1 MNYAGLVQD
10 DLANGP
16 GIRVSLFV
24 SGCNRHCKN
33 CYNQE
38 AQAFDNGQPYTS
50 ETAKNILE
58 LVAKSHCSGL
68 SILGG
73 EPLDQDSNSLI
84 GLIALAQE
92 VHKLGKNVWL
102 WTGYTWEEIFNYRVA
117 RGDSKTS
124 CRIKNTIRCALLNMV
139 DVVVDG
145 PFIDEQK
152 DLSLRWRGS
161 ANQRVI
167 DVQKTL
173 ESYAKYN
180 EVTLLDGEA

>member
-38 AQAFDNGQPYTS
+38 AQAFDYGQPYTS

-102 WTGYTWEEIFNYRVA
+102 WTGYTWQEVFDKIVTDPKACN
-117 RGDSKTS
+117 
-124 CRIKNTIRCALLNMV
+124 IRLCLQQTLLSEV

-145 PFIDEQK
+145 PFIEDSK
-152 DLSLRWRGS
+152 DLSLAFRGS
-161 ANQRVI
+161 SNQGII
-167 DVQKTL
+167 DVKKTL
-173 ESYAKYN
+173 ANGYI
-180 EVTLLDGEA
+180 TLVEYMIR

>member
-38 AQAFDNGQPYTS
+38 AQAFDYGQPYTS
-50 ETAKNILE
+50 ETTKNILE

-84 GLIALAQE
+84 GLIALVQE

-102 WTGYTWEEIFNYRVA
+102 WTGYTWEEVFDKIVTDHKACNMRPCLQQ
-117 RGDSKTS
+117 T
-124 CRIKNTIRCALLNMV
+124 LLSEV

-145 PFIDEQK
+145 PFIEDSK
-152 DLSLRWRGS
+152 DLSLAFRGS
-161 ANQRVI
+161 SNQGII
-167 DVQKTL
+167 DVKKTL
-173 ESYAKYN
+173 ANGYI
-180 EVTLLDGEA
+180 TLVEYMIR

>member
-38 AQAFDNGQPYTS
+38 AQAFDYGQPYTS

-102 WTGYTWEEIFNYRVA
+102 WTGYTWEEVFDKIVTDHKACNMRHFLQQ
-117 RGDSKTS
+117 T
-124 CRIKNTIRCALLNMV
+124 LLSEV

-145 PFIDEQK
+145 PFIEDSK
-152 DLSLRWRGS
+152 DLSLAFRGS
-161 ANQRVI
+161 SNQNII
-167 DVQKTL
+167 DVKKTL
-173 ESYAKYN
+173 ANGYI
-180 EVTLLDGEA
+180 TLVEYIIR

>member
-38 AQAFDNGQPYTS
+38 AQAFDYGQPYTS

-84 GLIALAQE
+84 GLIALVQE

-102 WTGYTWEEIFNYRVA
+102 WTGYTWEEVFDKIVTDHKACNMRPCLQQ
-117 RGDSKTS
+117 T
-124 CRIKNTIRCALLNMV
+124 LLSEV

-145 PFIDEQK
+145 PFIEDSK
-152 DLSLRWRGS
+152 DLSLAFRGS
-161 ANQRVI
+161 SNQGII
-167 DVQKTL
+167 DVKKTL
-173 ESYAKYN
+173 ANGYI
-180 EVTLLDGEA
+180 TLVEYMIR

>member
-1 MNYAGLVQD
+1 MNCAGLIKD

-16 GIRVSLFV
+16 GVRISLFV
-24 SGCNRHCKN
+24 AGCGRKCRN
-33 CYNQE
+33 CYNKDMQS
-38 AQAFDNGQPYTS
+38 FDYGQPFTN
-50 ETAKNILE
+50 ETTNEILE
-58 LVAKSHCSGL
+58 YVSQSHCSGL

-73 EPLDQDSNSLI
+73 EPLDQDSNGLI
-84 GLIALAQE
+84 GLIELAQE

-117 RGDSKTS
+117 RGNNKTS
-124 CRIKNTIRCALLNMV
+124 CHIKNTIRCALLNMV

-145 PFIDEQK
+145 PFIEEQK

-167 DVQKTL
+167 DVQNTL
-173 ESYAKYN
+173 ESYTKYN
-180 EVTLLDGEA
+180 EVTLLDGET

>member
-1 MNYAGLVQD
+1 MNYSLINKVD
-10 DLANGP
+10 IVNGP

-38 AQAFDNGQPYTS
+38 AQNFDNGEPFTQ
-50 ETAKNILE
+50 ETYKTILE
-58 LVAKSHCSGL
+58 HVAKTHCSGL

-73 EPLDQDSNSLI
+73 EPLDQDAN
-84 GLIALAQE
+84 GLIALFELVQDI
-92 VHKLGKNVWL
+92 HKLGKTVWL

-117 RGDSKTS
+117 RGNSKTS
-124 CRIKNTIRCALLNMV
+124 CRIKNTIRCALLNMI

-161 ANQRVI
+161 ANQRAI

-173 ESYAKYN
+173 ANGYITVVE
-180 EVTLLDGEA
+180 

>member
-38 AQAFDNGQPYTS
+38 AQAFDYGQPYTS

-102 WTGYTWEEIFNYRVA
+102 WTGYTWEEIFNYRVT

-173 ESYAKYN
+173 ESYAKSN
-180 EVTLLDGEA
+180 EVTLLDGET

>member
-38 AQAFDNGQPYTS
+38 AQAFDYGQPYTS

-102 WTGYTWEEIFNYRVA
+102 WTGYTWEEVFDKIVTDPEACNMRPYLQQ
-117 RGDSKTS
+117 
-124 CRIKNTIRCALLNMV
+124 ILLSEV

-145 PFIDEQK
+145 PFIEDSK
-152 DLSLRWRGS
+152 DLSLAFRGS
-161 ANQRVI
+161 SNQDII
-167 DVQKTL
+167 DVKKTL
-173 ESYAKYN
+173 ANGY
-180 EVTLLDGEA
+180 VTLAEYMIR

>member
-38 AQAFDNGQPYTS
+38 AQAFDYGQPYTS

-102 WTGYTWEEIFNYRVA
+102 WTGYTWQEVFDKIVTDHKACNMRPYL
-117 RGDSKTS
+117 KQT
-124 CRIKNTIRCALLNMV
+124 LLSEV

-145 PFIDEQK
+145 PFIEDSK
-152 DLSLRWRGS
+152 DLSLAFRGS
-161 ANQRVI
+161 SNQNII
-167 DVQKTL
+167 DVKKTL
-173 ESYAKYN
+173 ANGYI
-180 EVTLLDGEA
+180 TLVEYMIR

>member
-1 MNYAGLVQD
+1 MNYAGLIKD

-16 GIRVSLFV
+16 GVRISLFV
-24 SGCNRHCKN
+24 AGCGRKCRN
-33 CYNQE
+33 CYNKDMQ
-38 AQAFDNGQPYTS
+38 QFDCGQPFTNKTTN
-50 ETAKNILE
+50 EILE
-58 LVAKSHCSGL
+58 YISQPHCSGL

-73 EPLDQDSNSLI
+73 EPLDQDSNGLI

-92 VHKLGKNVWL
+92 VHTLGKNVWL
-102 WTGYTWEEIFNYRVA
+102 WTGYTWEEIFNYRAV
-117 RGDSKTS
+117 RGSETL
-124 CRIKNTIRCALLNMV
+124 CNMKNTIRCALLNIV

-161 ANQRVI
+161 ANQRLI
-167 DVQKTL
+167 DVEKTL

-180 EVTLLDGEA
+180 EVTLIDGEA